1 MRISDWSS
9 DVCSSDLIAQAYQTT
24 LTRRGGRITLRGGRA
39 EQAAHALGWFHQHS
53 ADGPLALED
62 IQLGLVELGASGGP
76 SMAPPELPPVDDGSL
91 NLRTR
96 KTDLRPRTP
105 RQRDYLNALLKHDVP
120 FGVGPAGQSE
130 QRRVGEGRAGTGR

>member
-62 IQLGLVELGASGGP
+62 IKLGLAELGASGGP
-76 SMAPPELPPVDDGSL
+76 SMAPPELHRKSVGQGKRGSGRVDSGVC
-91 NLRTR
+91 RIAKKQTT
-96 KTDLRPRTP
+96 KT
-105 RQRDYLNALLKHDVP
+105 Q
-120 FGVGPAGQSE
+120 Q
-130 QRRVGEGRAGTGR
+130 